1 MYTEEQ
7 RTKWIERLTLAAEN
21 MEDIQGVVLV
31 GSGAYGFR
39 DPYSDVDL
47 VLVAKSSDA
56 VPRIRAAWVSMLQ
69 QTQMVLKHKVYRH
82 QPDIWVSCFLL
93 DGYLEM
99 DVGIWSLNK
108 IRATKA
114 HWKVLYD
121 QSAPDIETRLQ
132 NTLTEPR
139 AQAGQAAEDSTTL
152 MWQFIRGASVALSRG
167 HAMKAMKEMEYLRD
181 KIAELTLLRDGI
193 AGDISKELW
202 RVSRLMDTYAGSM
215 DTMGLYEK
223 LWTTVEMYFDVLS
236 SILGEDGVQRDRQM
250 ARDMVQDLTAKARTR
265 AQHATENSKVAQAE
279 AAPD

>member
-7 RTKWIERLTLAAEN
+7 RAKWIERLTLAAEKT
-21 MEDIQGVVLV
+21 EEIQGVVLV

-47 VLVAKSSDA
+47 VLVVKSSDA
-56 VPRIRAAWVSMLQ
+56 VARIHAAWVLMLEK
-69 QTQMVLKHKVYRH
+69 TQMVLKHKVYRH

-93 DGYLEM
+93 EGYLEL
-99 DVGIWSLNK
+99 DLGVWSIHK

-121 QSAPDIETRLQ
+121 KSAPDIEKRLQ
-132 NTLTEPR
+132 DTLPEKR
-139 AQAGQAAEDSTTL
+139 AEVGQAAEDSATL

-193 AGDISKELW
+193 AGDIGKELW
-202 RVSRLMDTYAGSM
+202 RVPRLIDTYAGSM
-215 DTMGLYEK
+215 DTMGIYEK
-223 LWTTVEMYFDVLS
+223 LLTTVEMYFDVLS
-236 SILGEDGVQRDRQM
+236 RILGDDVVQRDRQM

-265 AQHATENSKVAQAE
+265 AQHSMENPKVVQGE
-279 AAPD
+279 AGPG

>member
-1 MYTEEQ
+1 MYTEGQ
-7 RTKWIERLTLAAEN
+7 RLTLVAET
-21 MEDIQGVVLV
+21 MEEIQGVVLM

-47 VLVAKSSDA
+47 VLVVKHSDA
-56 VPRIRAAWVSMLQ
+56 VPRIHAAWVSMLEE
-69 QTQMVLKHKVYRH
+69 TQMVLKHKVYRH

-93 DGYLEM
+93 DGYLEL
-99 DVGIWSLNK
+99 DLGVWSINQ

-121 QSAPDIETRLQ
+121 KSAPDIEKRLQ
-132 NTLTEPR
+132 DTL
-139 AQAGQAAEDSTTL
+139 AGQTADLGQTAEDSATL

-167 HAMKAMKEMEYLRD
+167 HAMKAMKEIEYLRD
-181 KIAELTLLRDGI
+181 KIAGLTLLRDGI

-202 RVSRLMDTYAGSM
+202 RIPRLMDTYAGSM

-250 ARDMVQDLTAKARTR
+250 ARDMVQDLTAKALTR
-265 AQHATENSKVAQAE
+265 AQQAMENPTVAQGE